1 MFRITT
7 LLFAITLVFISCSS
21 EPEFSGKFG
30 SSPKSFSPGDEVRI
44 FYNPDSTI
52 LAGIKNIQC
61 VAYLFNNNL
70 INANDVPLNPEKN
83 YLTGNI
89 LTTDSTLGLL
99 IKFRT
104 DELLDNNDK
113 EGYTIFLTDK
123 NGNKLPGGLA
133 GYAAAINRW
142 GAYYLD
148 LDRNK
153 EKALQLFEQEFETN
167 PDQKQNFYQPYF
179 EVISAVKG
187 ESGDQIINEELSELE
202 QKDKKTEDDYVVLT
216 KWFSQIGNKDKAQE
230 YENILKEIY
239 PKSEYVQLQ
248 KYIEFR
254 EIEDVNDKISYL
266 QSFEKEYP
274 GSEYIVN
281 MYDLIANSYRDQK
294 EYQKALEFLK
304 GNQNNVSTFR
314 FYSVVNRMLTENADA
329 ELALL
334 ISKLGE
340 TRNRQEVKSPGEKK
354 PDYYSESEWLQD
366 REYML
371 ALTLFVEADA
381 LYRLKRLD
389 DSLPKVEEAV
399 VLSKNKEGDIND
411 LYCKVLV
418 EKGENQVAIQ
428 KIGEF
433 IKSGFATKNMRD
445 YLREAYIKEN
455 GSEEGFEDFVTR
467 FEDAADKNLI
477 DKMKVEMIS
486 EPAPDFTLLDLKG
499 NKVSLADLKNK
510 VVIVDFWATW
520 CGPCLASFPAMQKAV
535 EKYKDDP
542 NVEFLFINTWERVEN
557 IKENTTEFI
566 KKNKYPFH
574 VLLDDKSEVIE
585 KYKVSGIPT
594 KFVIDKNK
602 NIRFMNV
609 GFSGSEDQLV
619 KELSLMIS
627 MVQ

>member
-1 MFRITT
+1 MFKIIT
-7 LLFAITLVFISCSS
+7 LLFAISLVFISCSS
-21 EPEFSGKFG
+21 KPDFSGKFG
-30 SSPKSFSPGDEVRI
+30 YSPESPSPGDEVTI

-52 LAGIKNIQC
+52 LAGNKNIQC
-61 VAYLFNNNL
+61 IAYLFNNEL
-70 INANDVPLNPEKN
+70 INAIDVPLNTEKK

-89 LTTDSTLGLL
+89 KTTDSTLGLL
-99 IKFRT
+99 IKFKT

-113 EGYTIFLTDK
+113 EGYAIFLTDE
-123 NGNKLPGGLA
+123 NGNQLPGSLA

-148 LDRNK
+148 MDRNK
-153 EKALQLFEQEFETN
+153 EKALQLFEREFETN

-202 QKDKKTEDDYVVLT
+202 QKDKKTEDDFVILT
-216 KWFSQIGNKDKAQE
+216 KWYSQTGNKDKSQK
-230 YENILKEIY
+230 YKNIIKEIY
-239 PKSEYVQLQ
+239 PKSEYVQRQ

-254 EIEDVNDKISYL
+254 DIEDVNDKINFL
-266 QSFEKEYP
+266 QSFEKDYP

-294 EYQKALEFLK
+294 EYQKALEYLTE
-304 GNQNNVSTFR
+304 NQNNVSTFR
-314 FYSVVNRMLTENADA
+314 FYSVANRMLTENADA
-329 ELALL
+329 ELALQ

-340 TRNRQEVKSPGEKK
+340 TRNRQEVKTPADKK
-354 PDYYSESEWLQD
+354 PDYYSDSEWLQD

-418 EKGENQVAIQ
+418 EKGENQLAIK

-433 IKSGFATKNMRD
+433 IKSGYATKNMKD
-445 YLREAYIKEN
+445 YLREAYINEN
-455 GSEEGFEDFVTR
+455 GSEQGFEDFVAQ

-477 DKMKVEMIS
+477 DKLKLEMIS

-499 NKVSLADLKNK
+499 NKVSLADLKDK

-557 IKENTTEFI
+557 IKEHTTEFI
-566 KKNKYPFH
+566 NKNKYPFH